1 MKKGNVCV
9 GIAIAIAMAAVLMVS
24 GCVEEVGDIAEDIG
38 DIGEKEYTVTLI
50 KGVKRDIDV
59 NSEYALLIKR
69 VHCKQGVIKEAE
81 VLIEIFS
88 NNISIGQ
95 RTLIQESGEEVEVD
109 RLTLELVRVDRSAEY
124 ASIKIS
130 ERVDIIGYGEKA
142 GETAKK
148 IAGGAIES
156 ATSS

>member
-1 MKKGNVCV
+1 MKKGNISI
-9 GIAIAIAMAAVLMVS
+9 GIAIAIAMTAVLMVS

-69 VHCKQGVIKEAE
+69 VHGKQGMIKEAE

-95 RTLIQESGEEVEVD
+95 RTLIQGSDEEVAVE
-109 RLTLELVRVDRSAEY
+109 RLTLKLIRVDRSEEY
-124 ASIKIS
+124 ASIKIK
-130 ERVDIIGYGEKA
+130 EKVDILGYGK
-142 GETAKK
+142 ETAEAVGN
-148 IAGGAIES
+148 IAKSVAES
-156 ATSS
+156 QS

>member
-1 MKKGNVCV
+1 MKKGNISI
-9 GIAIAIAMAAVLMVS
+9 GIAIAIAMTAVLMVS
-24 GCVEEVGDIAEDIG
+24 GCVKEVGDIAEDIG

-69 VHCKQGVIKEAE
+69 VHDKQGMIKEAE

-95 RTLIQESGEEVEVD
+95 RTLIGGSDEEVAVE
-109 RLTLELVRVDRSAEY
+109 RLTLKLVRVDRSEEY
-124 ASIKIS
+124 ASIQIK
-130 ERVDIIGYGEKA
+130 EKVDIVGYGK
-142 GETAKK
+142 ETAEAVGN
-148 IAGGAIES
+148 IAKSVAES
-156 ATSS
+156 QT

>member
-1 MKKGNVCV
+1 MKKGNISI
-9 GIAIAIAMAAVLMVS
+9 GIAIAIAMTAVLMVS
-24 GCVEEVGDIAEDIG
+24 GCVNEVGDIAEDIG

-69 VHCKQGVIKEAE
+69 VHGKQGMIKEAE

-95 RTLIQESGEEVEVD
+95 RTLIQGSDEEVAVE
-109 RLTLELVRVDRSAEY
+109 RLTLKLVRVDRSEEY
-124 ASIKIS
+124 ASIQIK
-130 ERVDIIGYGEKA
+130 EKVDIVGYGK
-142 GETAKK
+142 ETAEAVGN
-148 IAGGAIES
+148 IAKSVAES
-156 ATSS
+156 QT